1 MKRFKEM
8 YNFGQ
13 ELSKVFSEY
22 FKLPSLPR
30 RTTRLLQSSRDR
42 SFIDGRMQ
50 SLAQWFNGLLDIIFQ
65 PMGASPDNSRPQSS
79 SRTTAAMAANQYGS
93 SPPTP
98 TFVQRENSGQMSHV
112 EPPHMGTLG
121 PGGVLLP
128 PDQSPHHALGKCLL
142 AFLAPLGAKE
152 LLRLCPG
159 APPPNMSM
167 NPAEGNNGFPGG
179 MGGGLRGGGIGGGGM
194 DGGMNGIGGMGPN
207 GAIRGRMGRRQ
218 SEMSTA
224 DMARLAVE
232 VRNTRS
238 STEV

>member
-1 MKRFKEM
+1 
-8 YNFGQ
+8 
-13 ELSKVFSEY
+13 
-22 FKLPSLPR
+22 LPSLPR

-65 PMGASPDNSRPQSS
+65 PMGGGPMGASMGASPDNYRPQSS

-159 APPPNMSM
+159 APAPNMSM
-167 NPAEGNNGFPGG
+167 NPAEGNSGFPGG
-179 MGGGLRGGGIGGGGM
+179 MGGGLRGGGVGGGGV
-194 DGGMNGIGGMGPN
+194 DGGMNGIGGMGSN
-207 GAIRGRMGRRQ
+207 GAMRGLGRRGRRQ

-232 VRNTRS
+232 VRNTR
-238 STEV
+238 